1 MFVVRSCLQTDTMS
15 DSFCPK
21 KPLFFSLK
29 FNGLMSQD
37 QISTKYK
44 GIIVALS
51 LLCLSSLFVCYP
63 KTFLYES
70 NMFHSIYPLKLYT

>member
-1 MFVVRSCLQTDTMS
+1 
-15 DSFCPK
+15 
-21 KPLFFSLK
+21 
-29 FNGLMSQD
+29 MSQD